1 MLIPVSNKK
10 FEDVLP
16 QQSLLRLW
24 MVYFKLKANENQLI
38 NLELIKTYIG
48 LEVFMLQR
56 TPLSQLSAVVRATMT
71 MLFLECNKF
80 GVNIIPWNILS
91 RGWL

>member
-1 MLIPVSNKK
+1 M
-10 FEDVLP
+10 
-16 QQSLLRLW
+16 
-24 MVYFKLKANENQLI
+24 
-38 NLELIKTYIG
+38 ELIKTYIG

-80 GVNIIPWNILS
+80 GVNIILWNILS
-91 RGWL
+91 RGWLCNLCSNSLAINLLGGQ